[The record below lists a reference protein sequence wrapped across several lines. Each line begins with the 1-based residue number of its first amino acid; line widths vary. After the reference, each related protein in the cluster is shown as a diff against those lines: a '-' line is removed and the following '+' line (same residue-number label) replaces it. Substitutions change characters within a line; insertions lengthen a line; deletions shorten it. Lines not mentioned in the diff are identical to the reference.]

1 MGEAKKPKLVKLFI
15 GLLIAQPPLL
25 PDLLGS
31 LKEKFGALE
40 LTSPLLNF
48 DFTTYYEPEMGAGLK
63 RQFLGFQDLIS
74 PEKLPE
80 IKLSTNALEKAW
92 RVQGKRLFNLDPGY
106 LTDAKIVLAT
116 TKDFSHRLYLGQG
129 IYGEVTLLFTQG
141 KFEPLPWTYPDYR
154 SEQYRQFFYDLRR
167 RYLAQLKTPS

>member
-1 MGEAKKPKLVKLFI
+1 MGEVKETKLVKLFI

-25 PDLLGS
+25 SDLLGS

-63 RQFLGFQDLIS
+63 RQFLGFQKLIS
-74 PEKLPE
+74 PERLPE
-80 IKLSTNALEKAW
+80 IKLSTNDTEKAW

-129 IYGEVTLLFTQG
+129 IYGEVTLLFSRG

-154 SEQYRQFFYDLRR
+154 SEEYHKFFYDLRK
-167 RYLAQLKTPS
+167 RYLTQLKTPS